1 MVEDEPTFVTA
12 TELRER
18 EARAAVGSES
28 GSPDRGGAADPGP
41 DEFAIPARPDRRY
54 PRSGGV
60 EYVGGTVFSFA
71 PGADREDAELAA
83 LVESVLESG
92 AYRYGDWFDL
102 PMPLYLVHDDDTHD
116 TFRVAVRD
124 GRVEVHVL
132 PETDPGGV
140 RALHERLAEASGE
153 TVEWTVERRV
163 EEP

>member
-1 MVEDEPTFVTA
+1 MAEDEPTFVTA
-12 TELRER
+12 AELRER
-18 EARAAVGSES
+18 EARAAAESES
-28 GSPDRGGAADPGP
+28 GP
-41 DEFAIPARPDRRY
+41 DEVPGATDGFAIPARPDRRY

-60 EYVGGTVFSFA
+60 EYVGGTVFSFD
-71 PGADREDAELAA
+71 PGVGRDDADLAG

-102 PMPLYLVHDDDTHD
+102 PMPLYLVHDDSTHD

-132 PETDPGGV
+132 PETDPAGV
-140 RALHERLAEASGE
+140 RALHDRLTEAGGE
-153 TVEWTVERRV
+153 GLDWSVERRV

>member
-1 MVEDEPTFVTA
+1 MAEDDPTFVTA

-18 EARAAVGSES
+18 EARAAAES
-28 GSPDRGGAADPGP
+28 DERDRTG
-41 DEFAIPARPDRRY
+41 DEFAIPSRPDRRY

-60 EYVGGTVFSFA
+60 EYVGGTVFSFD
-71 PGADREDAELAA
+71 PGVDREGGEGELAA
-83 LVESVLESG
+83 LVESVLNSE

-102 PMPLYLVHDDDTHD
+102 PMPLYLVHDDATHD

-132 PETDPGGV
+132 PETEPEGV
-140 RALHERLAEASGE
+140 RALYSRLVRASGE
-153 TVEWTVERRV
+153 TFEWTVERRI